1 MDILAIALAV
11 ALGFVAGF
19 FIGRSTAP
27 KPRTGINPGNKPG
40 GNNPL
45 P

>member
-1 MDILAIALAV
+1 MEFAV
-11 ALGFVAGF
+11 ALAFVLGGGIGF

-27 KPRTGINPGNKPG
+27 KPRTGVNPGPKPG